1 MKKKNSPSEE
11 LLAHLEAIP
20 EPTQAIDEET
30 SDLIVGILQSMKA
43 ENPLGLKQEESVIEL
58 EIQAGKFI
66 CLLDEKWDLK
76 RLFRVDNEDEKTTRL
91 K

>member
-1 MKKKNSPSEE
+1 MKKKNAPSEE

-43 ENPLGLKQEESVIEL
+43 ENPLRGL
-58 EIQAGKFI
+58 
-66 CLLDEKWDLK
+66 
-76 RLFRVDNEDEKTTRL
+76 RL
-91 K
+91 KCTMMRC

>member
-1 MKKKNSPSEE
+1 MKKKNALSEE
-11 LLAHLEAIP
+11 LLANLKSIP

-30 SDLIVGILQSMKA
+30 SDLIVGILQGMKTD
-43 ENPLGLKQEESVIEL
+43 NPLGLKQEESVIEL

-76 RLFRVDNEDEKTTRL
+76 RLFRMDNEDEKTARL